1 MSDAPDQSYA
11 SHRRFDPPYHFVLFG
26 LLTVNFVMAVVALVR
41 MLLKAPFDFSVV
53 WNAVMASTLI
63 LFALKV
69 RLYALHNQDRLI
81 RLEETLRMQAL
92 LPEALRARIP
102 ELRIS
107 QFVAL
112 RFASDEELPGL
123 VAATLDEKL
132 GNEDIKKRIR
142 TWRPDTFR
150 V

>member
-1 MSDAPDQSYA
+1 MSESPSQSYA

-26 LLTVNFVMAVVALVR
+26 LLAANFLLAAWALVR
-41 MLLKAPFDFSVV
+41 MLIKAPFDFGAV
-53 WNAVMASTLI
+53 WNAVMAAALI
-63 LFALKV
+63 LFFLKV

-81 RLEETLRMQAL
+81 RLEETLRMQSL

-102 ELRIS
+102 ELRVS

-112 RFASDEELPGL
+112 RFASDGELPAL
-123 VAATLDEKL
+123 VQAALDEKL